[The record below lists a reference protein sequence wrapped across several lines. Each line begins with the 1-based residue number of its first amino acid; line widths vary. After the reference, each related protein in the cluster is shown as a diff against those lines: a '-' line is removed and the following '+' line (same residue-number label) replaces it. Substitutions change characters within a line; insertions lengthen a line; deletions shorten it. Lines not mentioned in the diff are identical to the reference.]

1 MANED
6 VDLELGDTKE
16 GGSKMMI
23 IIIAVVVLL
32 AGAGGAMFFMKLG
45 PFAEPEAEVVE
56 GAEGAQESSEVA
68 ATEAVPKGPAI
79 YHSMEEAMV
88 VNLSDTGRPKYL
100 RVRIQFMMFDEM
112 VIEDLDLH
120 MPVLKNDLYSLIG
133 DKTSKEMRSSADKNL
148 LRQEVLDKVKEIL
161 LERTGK
167 EGVEDIFFDI
177 FVIQ

>member
-6 VDLELGDTKE
+6 VDLELGDSKE

-45 PFAEPEAEVVE
+45 PFAEAEAEVTE
-56 GAEGAQESSEVA
+56 GAD
-68 ATEAVPKGPAI
+68 ATATTAEAKTSDEPVLPAM

-88 VNLSDTGRPKYL
+88 VNLSDGGRPKYL
-100 RVRIQFMMFDEM
+100 RVKVQFMVRDEL
-112 VIEDLDLH
+112 VIDDLDLH
-120 MPVLKNDLYSLIG
+120 MPVLKNDLYSLFG
-133 DKTSKEMRSSADKNL
+133 DKTSKEMKTSADKEL
-148 LRQEVLDKVKEIL
+148 LRQEVLEKVKEIL
-161 LERTGK
+161 LARTGK